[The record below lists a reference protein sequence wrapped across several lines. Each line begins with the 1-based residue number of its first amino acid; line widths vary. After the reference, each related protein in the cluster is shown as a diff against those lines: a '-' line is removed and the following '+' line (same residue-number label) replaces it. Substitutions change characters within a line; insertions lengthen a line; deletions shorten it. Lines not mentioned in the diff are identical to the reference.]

1 MRTQFWRGRRQC
13 RAHDASRRPGGLFE
27 EAEVLLDLLGA
38 AAGFRDLVPARRG
51 DAVGE
56 DGDDALAAANG
67 ATGCGDVAQGIRE
80 RGRRKPEV
88 APQWPAG
95 GSTTV
100 RWGGE
105 FSSTRDG

>member
-1 MRTQFWRGRRQC
+1 VAAGNAGLTMHRARQ
-13 RAHDASRRPGGLFE
+13 GGLFE

-38 AAGFRDLVPARRG
+38 VAGVPGLVPVRRG

-56 DGDDALAAANG
+56 DRDDALAAAHG
-67 ATGCGDVAQGIRE
+67 SAGCGDVSAGIRE
-80 RGRRKPEV
+80 RGLRAPEV